1 MCATFQK
8 GLSYFIPLFYATQ
21 PEAKSSLKYQ
31 SFDFKFSYMRNF
43 SLFAFSIRKLHESSL
58 QECFSLEVRFNVEQR
73 IIFSLSVLNEACNR
87 NRGREKKVEE

>member
-8 GLSYFIPLFYATQ
+8 GLSYFIPFFYATQ

-58 QECFSLEVRFNVEQR
+58 QECFSLEVRFNV
-73 IIFSLSVLNEACNR
+73 
-87 NRGREKKVEE
+87 K